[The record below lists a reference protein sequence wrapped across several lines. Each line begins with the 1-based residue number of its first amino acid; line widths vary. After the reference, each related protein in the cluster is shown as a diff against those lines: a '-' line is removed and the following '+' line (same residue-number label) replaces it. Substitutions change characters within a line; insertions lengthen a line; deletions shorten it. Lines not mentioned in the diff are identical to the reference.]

1 MSGCLDGLKEVE
13 QVSEWIVRVVS
24 GNNCHVVVF
33 AVVVV
38 VIDEMLVK
46 LLRWDLKP
54 GP

>member
-38 VIDEMLVK
+38 IDEMLVR
-46 LLRWDLKP
+46 LPRWDLKP